1 MLGFM
6 LVKFGVFPNMFK
18 HNFIFPLQLARK
30 VSVKELPHLV
40 LLLDGKVIHYKDP
53 QFSAVKILEFVRRK
67 FPWRMVESVD
77 DSNVET
83 FLNGWSLDNRVR
95 VLLFGKTDVIRLR
108 YLTTAFKYRNRAL
121 LGYVKLQGP
130 NTDKLIQR
138 FKVPTSN
145 LDTLLIFQ
153 ENVDLPVASVSTK
166 DITLNTLFEM
176 VEANQFLQLPRLSSQ
191 DIFDQLCP
199 GETVLKN

>member
-1 MLGFM
+1 
-6 LVKFGVFPNMFK
+6 VF
-18 HNFIFPLQLARK
+18 QLARK
-30 VSVKELPHLV
+30 ISVKELPHLV

-77 DSNVET
+77 DTNIDT
-83 FLNGWSLDNRVR
+83 FLNGWNLDNRVR

-121 LGYVKLQGP
+121 IGYVKLQGP
-130 NTDKLIQR
+130 NTDKVVDR
-138 FKVPTSN
+138 FKVPTTGV
-145 LDTLLIFQ
+145 DTLLIFQ
-153 ENVDLPVASVSTK
+153 ENVDVPVASVSTK
-166 DITLNTLFEM
+166 DISLATLFEM

-199 GETVLKN
+199 GLITIFY